1 MSDPGGTAFQPDSI
15 QVWDTF
21 VRVFHWTLAVGFFV
35 AYFSEDVQLLHV
47 WTGYLI
53 GVLVLARIIWGFVGP
68 RHARF
73 SDFAFPLKAVL
84 AYLFDL
90 VRFKAIRHIGHS
102 PAGAVMVWALLAGLL
117 AIVGSGLVLYAL
129 EENAGPL
136 AGFVRADELSQG
148 AAPFALVPTAQADDD
163 SEEHGE
169 RGERGER
176 GESAERA
183 GESDAEH
190 ESGQREEHEG
200 AEEVWE
206 ELHEVF
212 ANLVL
217 ILVLLHIVGVVFASI
232 VTRENLPRSMVTGRK
247 RPLGK

>member
-1 MSDPGGTAFQPDSI
+1 MSDPSDATHQPDSI
-15 QVWDTF
+15 QVWDLF

-35 AYFSEDVQLLHV
+35 AYFSEDLLLLHV

-68 RHARF
+68 QHARF

-84 AYLFDL
+84 AYLIDL

-102 PAGAVMVWALLAGLL
+102 PAGAVMVWALLAGIL

-148 AAPFALVPTAQADDD
+148 AAPFALVSTAQADDD
-163 SEEHGE
+163 AEEHGE
-169 RGERGER
+169 RGEAGER
-176 GESAERA
+176 
-183 GESDAEH
+183 
-190 ESGQREEHEG
+190 
-200 AEEVWE
+200 AEELWE
-206 ELHEVF
+206 ELHEVL

-232 VTRENLPRSMVTGRK
+232 VTRESLPRSMVTGRK
-247 RPLGK
+247 RPLGQ

>member
-1 MSDPGGTAFQPDSI
+1 MSNPSDATPQPDPI
-15 QVWDTF
+15 QVWDLF

-35 AYFSEDVQLLHV
+35 AYFSEDLLLLHV

-68 RHARF
+68 QHARF
-73 SDFAFPLKAVL
+73 SDFAFPIKAVL
-84 AYLFDL
+84 AYLIDL

-136 AGFVRADELSQG
+136 AGFVSTDELNQG
-148 AAPFALVPTAQADDD
+148 AAPFALVSMAQADDD
-163 SEEHGE
+163 GEEHGE
-169 RGERGER
+169 RGEGYAER
-176 GESAERA
+176 G
-183 GESDAEH
+183 
-190 ESGQREEHEG
+190 SGQRQEHEG
-200 AEEVWE
+200 GEEFWE
-206 ELHEVF
+206 ELHEVL

-217 ILVLLHIVGVVFASI
+217 VLVLLHIVGVVFASI

>member
-1 MSDPGGTAFQPDSI
+1 MSDSSGTAPQPGSI

-68 RHARF
+68 QHARF

-136 AGFVRADELSQG
+136 AGFVSTDEFNQG
-148 AAPFALVPTAQADDD
+148 VAPFALVSTAQADDD
-163 SEEHGE
+163 DEEHGE
-169 RGERGER
+169 HGEAGERTGEGYAER
-176 GESAERA
+176 G
-183 GESDAEH
+183 
-190 ESGQREEHEG
+190 SGQREAHEG
-200 AEEVWE
+200 AEEFWE
-206 ELHEVF
+206 ELHEVL

-232 VTRENLPRSMVTGRK
+232 ATRENLPRSMVTGRK
-247 RPLGK
+247 RPLGQ

>member
-1 MSDPGGTAFQPDSI
+1 MSDPSGAAPQPDSI
-15 QVWDTF
+15 QVWDIF

-68 RHARF
+68 QHARF

-84 AYLFDL
+84 AYLIDL

-136 AGFVRADELSQG
+136 AGFVSTDELNQG
-148 AAPFALVPTAQADDD
+148 AAPFALVSTAQADDD
-163 SEEHGE
+163 DDEEHAE
-169 RGERGER
+169 RGEAG
-176 GESAERA
+176 ERA
-183 GESDAEH
+183 GEGYAERG
-190 ESGQREEHEG
+190 SGQREAHEG
-200 AEEVWE
+200 AEEFWE

-247 RPLGK
+247 RPLGQ